1 MKTILSKFVGGGI
14 LLLALLSA
22 SCKEND
28 PVLVESISFESPT
41 LSLKVGDSKQLTVTV
56 SPENAEN
63 KTLTWSSLDKTV
75 ASVDETGTV
84 TAHKTGETTI
94 QATAGTISAT
104 CKITAYTEVELIT
117 LKPET
122 YTLKEGETVKLSAVV
137 YPDDAIDKTL
147 TWTSKSPDIATVDSE
162 GTVTAVKE
170 GTAVIEAAVGDV
182 KGSSTITVE
191 KAVQMVHPASLFA
204 EYNVGVTPGV
214 FATSHNSADNGYYNF
229 TDAQTA
235 CPKGWHVPTQSEL
248 YSVADCYDGSENI
261 VQHCKFTGSSDYSD
275 IPEKILVNGELRDF
289 TADYYTTTKG
299 VCYAL
304 KFKDA
309 TNEYLSAYRWTNAA
323 TDTPFEVRVRWIKAE
338 GKDLTV
344 QDIANDDYWNS
355 NNESDIVLQFPAVG
369 YKYANGNSSGIGMMS
384 YCWTSVEETPSQ
396 SGSARGLLLYFL
408 KGNYVYTGAFAAS
421 WRCSVR
427 CVKDN

>member
-1 MKTILSKFVGGGI
+1 MKTNLFKFVGGGI
-14 LLLALLSA
+14 FLLGLLTT
-22 SCKEND
+22 SCKKDE
-28 PVLVESISFESPT
+28 VLVESIAFESPT
-41 LSLKVGDSKQLTVTV
+41 YSIKVGESKQLTVTIT
-56 SPENAEN
+56 PDNADN
-63 KTLTWSSLDKTV
+63 KTLTWSSLDASV

-229 TDAQTA
+229 TEAQTA
-235 CPKGWHVPTQSEL
+235 CPEGWHLPTQNEL

-369 YKYANGNSSGIGMMS
+369 YKFANGNSSGIDMMS
-384 YCWTSVEETPSQ
+384 YCWTAVEEAPST